1 MLAAQSEQTLHL
13 NEVKVNLLAAIVH
26 QCSQGGKT
34 KALLQS
40 AFGSELLCNRFFF
53 LGIKI

>member
-34 KALLQS
+34 KALPQS
-40 AFGSELLCNRFFF
+40 AFRSEFLCNRFFF